1 MYLIVEKTIFQ
12 PRGFKCPKQ
21 TAGLYITSK
30 RFCLFFIVAQQNQ
43 FPKFKPSWEFKLLM
57 AKVILQYIN
66 NMKDIKRIKLKDKL
80 GLSWAK
86 LSSSWD

>member
-43 FPKFKPSWEFKLLM
+43 LSKFKPSWEFKLLM
-57 AKVILQYIN
+57 DKVILQYIN

>member
-43 FPKFKPSWEFKLLM
+43 LSKFKPSWEFKLLM